1 MNDRDTG
8 IYLSRRTVYI
18 TIAVS
23 LSLNAFFLMMG
34 ILIGKDDTQ
43 WEGAAIEKDP
53 VPVIQKPEEKKEGI
67 DSELALFDEEDES
80 KPPEPL
86 DLAKAGPPKEEV
98 TPTSQAPTQQEPEQP
113 SEPEKATQAAPPK
126 ETQTK
131 PKATPLATGY
141 WVQVLA
147 IEDESRAQSLQQKI
161 SAQGYPS
168 RVLHESPYYKVL
180 VGPHSERR
188 DAERAMQQINQ
199 RFNSK
204 GWIRKI

>member
-43 WEGAAIEKDP
+43 WKGATIEKDP
-53 VPVIQKPEEKKEGI
+53 APVIQKLDDKKDGL

-86 DLAKAGPPKEEV
+86 DLAKADPPRV
-98 TPTSQAPTQQEPEQP
+98 ITTPAQQTPAQQAEPPSEKLQTSQV
-113 SEPEKATQAAPPK
+113 APPK
-126 ETQTK
+126 ETQSK
-131 PKATPLATGY
+131 PKPVSLASGY

-147 IEDESRAQSLQQKI
+147 IEDEGRAQSFQKKI
-161 SAQGYPS
+161 TAQGYPTS
-168 RVLHESPYYKVL
+168 VVHESPYYKVL

-199 RFNSK
+199 WFKSK